1 MIAPNINFPKCFPS
15 TFVGLIIHAW
25 FTSASDGF
33 IPPPVTASTGWSS
46 QGRDIA
52 AVHAKRLEP
61 KELHLVMIMMTT
73 VAMMGLMQPV

>member
-1 MIAPNINFPKCFPS
+1 MSPKYFSSSPIYI
-15 TFVGLIIHAW
+15 FVGLIIHAW
-25 FTSASDGF
+25 LTSASGGF
-33 IPPPVTASTGWSS
+33 IPPPVTASTEWIS

-61 KELHLVMIMMTT
+61 KELRLVMIMMTT